1 MNIVPLLKKPTVLNP
16 TALKNSLSSI
26 SLLVIFFCTLFFFS
40 TPFTATAKTRGTD
53 KHQVIFLPFEIQ
65 IPGSY
70 NYLRN
75 SLASMLA
82 SRLASRADIAATAQG
97 IPSEKMARA
106 LQSGDFALFSQQ
118 LRQSGADYLIMG
130 SLTPKG
136 QNFELTSYVFS
147 NNSGQT
153 PKKFE
158 QSLNVVENAMAA
170 IDNMA
175 WDISGAVFGKPRPE
189 TAASD
194 RVQTSGV
201 VAFQTAHPERAYR
214 EGLFSGA
221 VSGLEAGG
229 QFELAASYRSKSIPA
244 DLMDI
249 NTGDL
254 DGDGTDEIIL
264 LTNSSLLLYRQEEG
278 QFRQIAALPLP
289 SYLRYLSVTV
299 GDLNNNGYQEIYVS
313 GSNDD
318 RPDSSGFEW
327 NGKQFL
333 SLFQHVGYYLR
344 TLHIPNEPPM
354 LIGQKPRIDQI
365 AGGALYQMSLDRQ
378 HGVKAVKQLNLP
390 KGINVF
396 DFALADI
403 TGDGSLE
410 TLAIN
415 NSNRLQVFDTA
426 GTLLWTSSEMYGA
439 SNNFFGTLTSTA
451 NAVDND
457 KIPGEAKESVYLKTR
472 IVIDDLDFDGV
483 NDVLIG
489 RNRLE
494 TVRFMPNLRYFDG
507 SSLSALTWQNDTLKP
522 LWETKKIPGYITNY
536 QVSRQERTGNQYQIV
551 FAEVENSYPFVF
563 WRTASTVLNS
573 YTLQVNAPVK

>member
-1 MNIVPLLKKPTVLNP
+1 MKSILRA
-16 TALKNSLSSI
+16 TAL
-26 SLLVIFFCTLFFFS
+26 LVVFFCTFVFFS
-40 TPFTATAKTRGTD
+40 VPFTATAKTGSTVKR
-53 KHQVIFLPFEIQ
+53 QVIFLPFEIQ

-147 NNSGQT
+147 NNSGQA

-158 QSLNVVENAMAA
+158 QSLNVVENAMTA
-170 IDNMA
+170 IDDLA

-194 RVQTSGV
+194 YKQTSGT

-264 LTNSSLLLYRQEEG
+264 LTNSSLLLYHQENG

-299 GDLNNNGYQEIYVS
+299 GDLNNNGLQEIYVS
-313 GSNDD
+313 ASNDD

-327 NGKQFL
+327 NGKKFL

-344 TLHIPNEPPM
+344 TLNVPDQPLM
-354 LIGQKPRIDQI
+354 LIGQKPQIDQI
-365 AGGALYQMSLDRQ
+365 AGGALYQMSLDQ
-378 HGVKAVKQLNLP
+378 QYGVKKAKQLNLP
-390 KGINVF
+390 EGINVF
-396 DFALADI
+396 DFTLADI
-403 TGDGSLE
+403 NSDGTLE
-410 TLAIN
+410 TIAIN
-415 NSNRLQVFDTA
+415 NSNRLQVFDSA
-426 GTLLWTSSEMYGA
+426 GTLLWTSAEIYGA
-439 SNNFFGTLTSTA
+439 SNNFFGTLTSSA
-451 NAVDND
+451 NAVDTD
-457 KIPGEAKESVYLKTR
+457 KTPGQAKESAYIKTR
-472 IVIDDLDFDGV
+472 IVIADLDFDGT
-483 NDVLIG
+483 NDILIG

-494 TVRFMPNLRYFDG
+494 TVRFVPNLRYFDG
-507 SSLSALTWQNDTLKP
+507 SSLSALKWQDGTLKP

-536 QVSRQERTGNQYQIV
+536 QVSPQKKTNNQYQIL

-563 WRTASTVLNS
+563 WGTAATVLNS
-573 YTLQVNAPVK
+573 YTLQVNALVK